1 MLKCDGNVTGALAMS
16 AVAKVLNTYE
26 LLENILMLCHHKDIL
41 NARKVDKRWR
51 KIVLE
56 SLAVRKARVLIPLR
70 PEDFE
75 HVPSQEQTIPIPAT
89 QILGQPHY
97 PLDDHYAFRVNPSL
111 SPWTIRNSF
120 QPYSGPIIFDNV
132 ALHASR
138 ISMPGPHYISSPPVS
153 VVRVSFGN
161 KSDILYGH
169 WEPPSNFS
177 CCLLR
182 VSSGIT
188 IQDLM
193 DTYQRMSDSFH
204 KFQPSSLP
212 RKEKQI
218 CIVSMVVEVK
228 KDLITLEKCVEG

>member
-1 MLKCDGNVTGALAMS
+1 MQSVTVTSLALLAMS

-26 LLENILMLCHHKDIL
+26 LLESILMLCHHLDIL

-51 KIVLE
+51 KIALKSSSVL
-56 SLAVRKARVLIPLR
+56 KGVLVPLR

-75 HVPSQEQTIPIPAT
+75 HVSSQEQTIPIPDT
-89 QILGQPHY
+89 QILDQPHY
-97 PLDDHYAFRVNPSL
+97 PVHDHYAFRMNPSL
-111 SPWTIRNSF
+111 IPWTSRSSF
-120 QPYSGPIIFDNV
+120 QPYFGPVFFDNV

-138 ISMPGPHYISSPPVS
+138 ISMPSRHYISSPPVS
-153 VVRVSFGN
+153 VIRVSFGN
-161 KSDILYGH
+161 KSDILYGR
-169 WEPPSNFS
+169 WEPPSNAS

-182 VSSGIT
+182 VSSGVT

-193 DTYQRMSDSFH
+193 DTHQRLSDSFF

-212 RKEKQI
+212 REEKKR

-228 KDLITLEKCVEG
+228 KDLITLEKRVEE